1 MFELLFWPLDLELVP
16 FLRKVQ
22 LDMGNTNALG
32 SGCPE
37 CDVYLL
43 NILYVLMHIILHMY
57 ILNVDSAKEYI

>member
-1 MFELLFWPLDLELVP
+1 MFELLSWPLDLKLIL

-43 NILYVLMHIILHMY
+43 KVY
-57 ILNVDSAKEYI
+57 

>member
-1 MFELLFWPLDLELVP
+1 MFEFLFWPLDLELVP

-43 NILYVLMHIILHMY
+43 N
-57 ILNVDSAKEYI
+57 